1 MFFNSIKWR
10 FAIIYFILVFIA
22 LIIAGVFIMEAF
34 ETYYIDDV
42 EGNLEDLTQL
52 ILPKVEDLETLEAEN
67 VQNILNTHKD
77 LGFKEEIYVVNNEDR
92 IIATTTEN
100 INKYGS
106 SVLDFDLLVSA
117 QNNNSETKVKVLNF
131 ANIRTMDK
139 AVPINQN
146 NDVSGVLYFRYNLD
160 SIYENLSKSTM
171 IIVRAIIF
179 STIFTLIMSY
189 FIAKSISEPIED
201 IASKALKLSDGNFN
215 QTVVV
220 RSNDEIGELGRIFN
234 LLTKQLRQ
242 SLNEVFKEKN
252 KLEAIIE
259 NMNDGLIAIDIKG
272 NIIHMNS
279 QAKELLAIHHDVDT
293 LSHIDQYFEF
303 NQIINSDQWIGTKN
317 LSVGNSILKV
327 DYVPFEDDQKSKTG
341 LLFVIRDVT
350 EREKLDRMRKDFVAN
365 VSHELKTP
373 LTSIKS
379 YSETLLNGTTDDQ
392 TRNKFLYVINSEAD
406 RMTRLVKDLLQLSNF
421 DSDKIK
427 LNLEYDDYILLIN
440 NCILKLER
448 TYEEK
453 NQTVNLITSLDQAIA
468 QFDYDR
474 MEQVLINVISNAI
487 KYTPEDGQIEI
498 KLIDHDESYRIEVT
512 DDGIG
517 IPEEDIDHIFER
529 FYRVSKARSRKLG
542 GTGLGLSISKEII
555 ESHQGSIAID
565 SQYNHGTKVVIEM
578 PKQFHL

>member
-42 EGNLEDLTQL
+42 EGNLEDLSQL
-52 ILPKVEDLETLEAEN
+52 ILPKIQALDTIEAES

-77 LGFKEEIYVVNNEDR
+77 LGFKEEIYVVNNQDQ

-139 AVPINQN
+139 AVPININ
-146 NDVSGVLYFRYNLD
+146 NEVIGVLYFRYNLD

-171 IIVRAIIF
+171 IIVRAILF
-179 STIFTLIMSY
+179 STLFTLIMSY

-215 QTVVV
+215 QTVIV

-279 QAKELLAIHHDVDT
+279 QAKELLAIDQSVDVFD
-293 LSHIDQYFEF
+293 HIDKYFEF
-303 NQIINSDQWIGTKN
+303 NKIINSDQWIGTKN
-317 LSVGNSILKV
+317 LSIRNSILKV
-327 DYVPFEDDQKSKTG
+327 DYVPFEDDKESKIG
-341 LLFVIRDVT
+341 LLFVLRDVT

-379 YSETLLNGTTDDQ
+379 YSETLINGNTNDDTT
-392 TRNKFLYVINSEAD
+392 NKFLYVINSEAD

-421 DSDKIK
+421 DSDQIK

-453 NQTVNLITSLDQAIA
+453 SQTVNFITPLEEAIA

-487 KYTPEDGQIEI
+487 KYTPDDGR
-498 KLIDHDESYRIEVT
+498 IDIILKALDDHYLIEVV

-517 IPEEDIDHIFER
+517 IPAEDVEHIFER

-555 ESHQGSIAID
+555 ESHKGTIAID
-565 SQYNHGTKVVIEM
+565 STYDQGTKVVIKM
-578 PKQFHL
+578 PKSFNL